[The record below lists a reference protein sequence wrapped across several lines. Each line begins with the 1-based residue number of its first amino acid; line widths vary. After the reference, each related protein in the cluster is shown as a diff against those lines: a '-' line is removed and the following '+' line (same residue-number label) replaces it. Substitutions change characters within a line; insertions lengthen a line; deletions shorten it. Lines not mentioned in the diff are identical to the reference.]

1 MSNWICKYCG
11 GDTSDVDYDYLI
23 GVDHLICFMQS
34 DTKKIKLENWNKLN
48 GQMFSVM
55 GVEFQFEKAEVA
67 EDGRYTVW
75 LNEEISNAPHSL
87 MRVDLYIHVMQIDIK
102 TFVPVTF
109 SSPPYHTSKKI
120 TKDHIKDPSIFIQT
134 IGEMMMSDPNV
145 RKVLD
150 YLDEMGGNVGAR
162 SGMSGGIVNQIM
174 NAGTSVTHS
183 SGGASSGFNGSSSNN
198 LW

>member
-1 MSNWICKYCG
+1 
-11 GDTSDVDYDYLI
+11 
-23 GVDHLICFMQS
+23 
-34 DTKKIKLENWNKLN
+34 
-48 GQMFSVM
+48 M
-55 GVEFQFEKAEVA
+55 GVEFQFEKAEQTA
-67 EDGRYTVW
+67 DGRYTIW
-75 LNEEISNAPHSL
+75 LNEEISKSPHSL
-87 MRVDLYIHVMQIDIK
+87 MRVDLYINDMQVDIK
-102 TFVPVTF
+102 TFF
-109 SSPPYHTSKKI
+109 SVFSTPPYHTTKKI
-120 TKDHIKDPSIFIQT
+120 TKDHIKDPSIFTQT

>member
-1 MSNWICKYCG
+1 
-11 GDTSDVDYDYLI
+11 
-23 GVDHLICFMQS
+23 
-34 DTKKIKLENWNKLN
+34 
-48 GQMFSVM
+48 
-55 GVEFQFEKAEVA
+55 
-67 EDGRYTVW
+67 
-75 LNEEISNAPHSL
+75 
-87 MRVDLYIHVMQIDIK
+87 MRVDLYINDMQVDIK
-102 TFVPVTF
+102 TFF
-109 SSPPYHTSKKI
+109 SVFSTPPYHTTKKI

>member
-1 MSNWICKYCG
+1 MINWICAYCG
-11 GDTSDVDYDYLI
+11 KNTSDVDYDYLV
-23 GVDHLICFMQS
+23 GTNHLVCVMQS
-34 DTKKIKLENWNKLN
+34 DNKKIKLENWNKLN
-48 GQMFSVM
+48 GQLFSVM
-55 GVEFQFEKAEVA
+55 GVEFQFEKAEQTA
-67 EDGRYTVW
+67 DGRYTIW
-75 LNEEISNAPHSL
+75 LNEEISKSPHSL
-87 MRVDLYIHVMQIDIK
+87 MRVDLYINDMQVDIK
-102 TFVPVTF
+102 TFF
-109 SSPPYHTSKKI
+109 SVFSTPPYHTTKKI

>member
-55 GVEFQFEKAEVA
+55 GVEFQFEKAEQTT
-67 EDGRYTVW
+67 EGRYTIW
-75 LNEEISNAPHSL
+75 LNEEISKSPHSL
-87 MRVDLYIHVMQIDIK
+87 MRVDLYINDMQVDIK
-102 TFVPVTF
+102 TFF
-109 SSPPYHTSKKI
+109 SVFSTPPYHTTKKI
-120 TKDHIKDPSIFIQT
+120 TKDHIKDPSIFTQT

-162 SGMSGGIVNQIM
+162 SGMSGGIANQIM